1 MRVDRFGVS
10 ALVLALVLGA
20 CAPAGEEQADAP
32 AADTPAAA
40 PETVQDSATTDTAMG
55 QDDYP
60 VSSAEEIH
68 DRTFTLDTHVDIGP
82 GYGTDALD
90 PGEHTHAQ
98 VDLPKMVEGG
108 LDSAFFIVYVG
119 QDELTEEGYAAAR
132 EAAEE
137 KYRGISRMLANDPD
151 RIALA
156 TTADEVE
163 EIAASGRLVALIGM
177 ENAYPLG
184 PGIEDVPM
192 WAERGVRYMSI
203 THFGNNQFGGSS
215 NPDTEAGEPAEDP
228 GLSDLGRELVAS
240 LNDHGIIVD
249 VSHVGK
255 QTMLDAIELSR
266 APVMASH
273 SGARAVYD
281 NARNLDDEQLRAIRD
296 NGGVAHMV
304 AFRRYIGD
312 VPQAVT
318 DGQRAL
324 AAELGLDTPAGRAA
338 ATPEIIAAYREGLAA
353 LRAEHGDVDI
363 SVLADHIDH
372 AVEIAG
378 IEHVGIASD
387 FDGGGGVGG
396 WEDASETA
404 AVTEELLRRGYTPDE
419 IEMMWSGNILR
430 VMRAVEEAAAAAE

>member
-1 MRVDRFGVS
+1 MTAHRFGVS
-10 ALVLALVLGA
+10 ALVLAMVLGA
-20 CAPAGEEQADAP
+20 CSPAEE
-32 AADTPAAA
+32 AAA
-40 PETVQDSATTDTAMG
+40 PETAEQAGEPAATPAAEPEG
-55 QDDYP
+55 QSESEHP
-60 VSSAEEIH
+60 VRSAEQVH
-68 DRTFTLDTHVDIGP
+68 ADALTLDTHVDIGP

-90 PGEHTHAQ
+90 PGTHTHAQ

-108 LDSAFFIVYVG
+108 LDAAFFIVYVG
-119 QDELTEEGYAAAR
+119 QGPLTDEGYAAAR

-137 KYRGISRMLANDPD
+137 KYRGISRMLEAYPD

-156 TTADEVE
+156 RTADEVE
-163 EIAASGRLVALIGM
+163 AISASGRLVALIGM

-184 PGIEDVPM
+184 TSVADVPM

-215 NPDTEAGEPAEDP
+215 NPDTEAGEPADDP
-228 GLSDLGRELVAS
+228 GLTDLGRELVAA
-240 LNDHGIIVD
+240 LNDNGIVVD

-255 QTMLDAIELSR
+255 RTMMEAIELSR

-273 SGARAVYD
+273 SGARGVYD

-296 NGGVAHMV
+296 NGGVAQMV
-304 AFRRYIGD
+304 AFRRYIGEM
-312 VPQAVT
+312 PEAVVE
-318 DGQRAL
+318 GQQAL
-324 AAELGLDTPAGRAA
+324 AQELGLDTPEGREA
-338 ATPEIIAAYREGLAA
+338 ATPETIAAYREGLAA

-363 SVLADHIDH
+363 AVLADHIDH
-372 AVEIAG
+372 AVEVAG

-396 WEDASETA
+396 WEDASQTP

-419 IEMMWSGNILR
+419 IEMLWSGNVLR
-430 VMRAVEEAAAAAE
+430 VMRAVEAAAAE